1 MQIKWKNQTSEAFG
15 VTNGVRQ
22 GSVLSP
28 CLFNVYVDDLLNQ
41 LCTSGCGAKVAN
53 IYAGC
58 LTYADDIVLVSP
70 TVISLQRMI
79 DICETYANNNGLIFN
94 EKKSVVITFVKSRF
108 VNASDPQL
116 VIQSHRLS
124 WVSRL
129 THLGIV
135 LDKLRGDSAAVE
147 SRARKYFG
155 AVHSVV
161 SRLGGKVMS
170 DETWMRIVDVQLLPI
185 LLYGCHLWD
194 IE

>member
-1 MQIKWKNQTSEAFG
+1 MTNGNKVVHTCALDLSKAYDRVQYYKLFRKLLERGLPEGVVRLLVTWYSSQTMQIKWNNQTSEAFG

-53 IYAGC
+53 VYAGC

-94 EKKSVVITFVKSRF
+94 EKKSIVITFVKSRF

-116 VIQSHRLS
+116 VIQGHRLS

-135 LDKLRGDSAAVE
+135 LDN
-147 SRARKYFG
+147 
-155 AVHSVV
+155 
-161 SRLGGKVMS
+161 
-170 DETWMRIVDVQLLPI
+170 
-185 LLYGCHLWD
+185 
-194 IE
+194 